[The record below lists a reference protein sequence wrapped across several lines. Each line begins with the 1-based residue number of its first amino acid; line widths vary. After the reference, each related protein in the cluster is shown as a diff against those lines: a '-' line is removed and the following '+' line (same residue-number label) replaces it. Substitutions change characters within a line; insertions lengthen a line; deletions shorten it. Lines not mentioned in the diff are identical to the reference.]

1 MTIMRD
7 RGRFFNGIPA
17 EWLFLMIALVFG
29 LLFILIIPPMTAPD
43 EIGHFAKS
51 YAFSQGKIVPYFL
64 ESAENPFKTWNQY
77 GFNLPASIS
86 ELNQNVIGIGYNP
99 TDKFDY
105 SSLIATNFTS
115 SNNVFVPLGGQLNY
129 SFFQYIPQI
138 LAISI
143 SKLFA
148 SSMLS
153 VYYATRIVNFLS
165 YVFILFLAIKWA
177 KFAKWGF
184 VLLALNPMFL
194 LLATSTSGDAFTN
207 AISFLFVAIL
217 SNLISDEEMNKKKLY
232 SSFVLMIMMIQM
244 KPTLIMFGLLYFL
257 IPNKNFSI
265 WSKFLYGISILVSS
279 LVIYYLWGK
288 LFPSQDVMYI
298 DFASPSEQIRFLLEK
313 PLHFVTVIQNT
324 IDEHGEFLF
333 HSYTGKYGLLN
344 RNIPFWTVWVYYLFV
359 VFAVFIREHDQL
371 IVSNIMRLTSIVFLF
386 GYVLLTFIALYQ
398 IWSPLGSSTIQG
410 LQGRYFIPS
419 GAFALL
425 AITPNKDI
433 IAKKLAVPIVMS
445 GAVLFLGY
453 VTYFLANSYGF
464 LNL

>member
-1 MTIMRD
+1 MTTMRD
-7 RGRFFNGIPA
+7 RGRIFNGIPA

-29 LLFILIIPPMTAPD
+29 FLFILIIPPMTAPD

-77 GFNLPASIS
+77 GFSLPASIS

-99 TDKFDY
+99 SEKFDY
-105 SSLIATNFTS
+105 SSLIATNFTNF
-115 SNNVFVPLGGQLNY
+115 NNVFIPLGGQLNY
-129 SFFQYIPQI
+129 SFFQYVPQI

-165 YVFILFLAIKWA
+165 SVFILFLAIKWTR
-177 KFAKWGF
+177 FAKWGF

-194 LLATSTSGDAFTN
+194 LLATSISGDAFTN

-217 SNLISDEEMNKKKLY
+217 STLISDEEMDKKKLY
-232 SSFVLMIMMIQM
+232 FSFGLMIMMIQM

-257 IPNKNFSI
+257 IPNRKFSI
-265 WSKFLYGISILVSS
+265 WSKCLYGISILGSS
-279 LVIYYLWGK
+279 LTIYYLWGK

-313 PLHFVTVIQNT
+313 PLDFVTVIQNT

-333 HSYTGKYGLLN
+333 HSYTGKFGLLN
-344 RNIPFWTVWVYYLFV
+344 RNIPFWTVLTYYLFV
-359 VFAVFIREHDQL
+359 VFAVFIREYNQL
-371 IVSNIMRLTSIVFLF
+371 IITKIMRLISVVFLF

-398 IWSPLGSSTIQG
+398 IWSPLGSSIIQG

-425 AITPNKDI
+425 AITPNKDV

-445 GAVLFLGY
+445 GVVLFLGY

-464 LNL
+464 